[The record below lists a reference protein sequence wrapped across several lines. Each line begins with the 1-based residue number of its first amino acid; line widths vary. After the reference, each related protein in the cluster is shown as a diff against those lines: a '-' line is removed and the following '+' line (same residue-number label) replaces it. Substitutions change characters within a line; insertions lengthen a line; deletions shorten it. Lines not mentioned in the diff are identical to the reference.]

1 MYVCIYVYVYVY
13 VYVCIYIYIYIYIS
27 ALVGVCKLN
36 KLQNARCNDKDK
48 GKSTNSSGGT
58 IRTQF
63 GYDFEAWLIRMRT
76 EK

>member
-1 MYVCIYVYVYVY
+1 MYICI
-13 VYVCIYIYIYIYIS
+13 CICICICVYIYIYIYIS